1 MTAPA
6 AAPRPFALTHALLWR
21 LLHEGRR
28 HLLGPLLPF
37 VAVLALMLLTSLR
50 GSGAINGA
58 GSFLDVAARYTSGG
72 HALTV
77 GILLTMGPAL
87 AALFNSVSVT
97 RAVQGLV
104 GAEVTRGGL
113 EELLSAP
120 YTPRRITTAVLGY
133 MAAAA
138 TGFWAAYMAIVAVAT
153 FLVVATTSAQ
163 LHLSAAYTTLSLLFP
178 LLIALTSG
186 SLALLVSLLF
196 PRLTQIGGAA
206 GLSGGNLGNLVAML
220 PAVGSLFVLT
230 YGLPR
235 LGAARLL
242 LAAGGGTFLIAVVS
256 VTVVA
261 ACFRPENVLDS

>member
-1 MTAPA
+1 MTAPTGV
-6 AAPRPFALTHALLWR
+6 PRPFALTRALLWR

-28 HLLGPLLPF
+28 HLLAPVLPF
-37 VAVLALMLLTSLR
+37 VAVLALMLFTSLR
-50 GSGAINGA
+50 GSGAVNGA

-77 GILLTMGPAL
+77 GILLTLGPAL

-113 EELLSAP
+113 EELLASP
-120 YTPRRITTAVLGY
+120 YTPRRISTAVLGY

-138 TGFWAAYMAIVAVAT
+138 TGFWAAYMAILVAAIS
-153 FLVVATTSAQ
+153 LVVGTTSA
-163 LHLSAAYTTLSLLFP
+163 HLRLDTAYTVLSLVFP

-196 PRLTQIGGAA
+196 PRLTQVGGAA
-206 GLSGGNLGNLVAML
+206 GLSGGNLGNLVSMV

-235 LGAARLL
+235 LGAGRLL
-242 LAAGGGTFLIAVVS
+242 LAAGGGTLLIAVVS
-256 VTVVA
+256 VTLVA
-261 ACFRPENVLDS
+261 ARFSPENVLDS

>member
-1 MTAPA
+1 M
-6 AAPRPFALTHALLWR
+6 
-21 LLHEGRR
+21 
-28 HLLGPLLPF
+28 
-37 VAVLALMLLTSLR
+37 LTSLR

-77 GILLTMGPAL
+77 GVLLTMGPAL

-120 YTPRRITTAVLGY
+120 YTPRRISTAVLGY

-138 TGFWAAYMAIVAVAT
+138 TGFWAAYMTILSVAT
-153 FLVVATTSAQ
+153 GLVVAMTSAE
-163 LHLSAAYTTLSLLFP
+163 LHLNAAYTTLALVFP

-196 PRLTQIGGAA
+196 PRLTQVGGAT
-206 GLSGGNLGNLVAML
+206 GLSGGNLGNLVAMV
-220 PAVGSLFVLT
+220 PAIASLFVLT
-230 YGLPR
+230 YGLPH

-242 LAAGGGTFLIAVVS
+242 LAAGGGTLFTAVVS
-256 VTVVA
+256 VTIVA
-261 ACFRPENVLDS
+261 ARFSPENVLDI